1 MSTRH
6 PPGEEN
12 KKMRTNLETT
22 RLPDDWT
29 VYAETPNGR
38 EIREAKVDGHSR
50 FFVQPHNDN
59 YWICTRTPKRALRA
73 YYHPEEFR
81 QSAAS

>member
-1 MSTRH
+1 MPTIQNT
-6 PPGEEN
+6 P
-12 KKMRTNLETT
+12 
-22 RLPDDWT
+22 LPDTWT

-38 EIREAKVDGHSR
+38 EIREAKVDGRTR

-59 YWICTRTPKRALRA
+59 YWICAPTAKRALRA

-81 QSAAS
+81 RTSAAS